1 MIARRR
7 QRPAWVLAALAL
19 CVAALILSAFD
30 SQRDSSSGAGAAR
43 TRIGASVAIERTRP
57 ATTVAYA
64 GPRRLEGI
72 PTLRAR
78 VDPAGARIVAVTFV
92 LGGEPLGTD
101 TTAPYALDVDASLL
115 PPGRHRVRVTA
126 VDRLGNRTSA
136 RPARVRTQG
145 RTAAALTA
153 SPATGLGRVLPALA
167 RGHVT
172 VRLAPGRYSVAHVE
186 LGSGSRLVGSGPRTV
201 LAADAAG
208 WSLMTVRGRGVR
220 VANLKIDG
228 ARRVERAIGVAGGS
242 HDVRLQ
248 RLWIGGVTETGVEVW
263 GAHSGVSVQ
272 DSTIVGSGARGAGV
286 FELGSDE
293 SRDMSVI
300 RTRISGFRSHGIN
313 FAQRAYDRPSAAW
326 RALALDNDIGDI
338 DDPSAADGTHEGG
351 IWSGGVAAAIIAN
364 RIRDT
369 GWDGIQTVGSSR
381 GVTVVGNDI
390 ARTPTGI
397 YLEHETTDSLFASNV
412 IADVTTGI
420 NVEWRYDG
428 AGSSGN
434 SFERN
439 TILRPADAG
448 VFVDVEGDRNRVVA
462 NLVAGGS
469 GPAVVLQGAS
479 GNLVADN
486 RACRRAGQPVVVQ
499 QSAHHDN
506 GRAANS
512 LRNRI
517 SGNESVEACPGL

>member
-1 MIARRR
+1 MIARRK
-7 QRPAWVLAALAL
+7 QRPAWVVAALAL
-19 CVAALILSAFD
+19 CVAGLILSAFAT
-30 SQRDSSSGAGAAR
+30 QRGSSPSAGAAR
-43 TRIGASVAIERTRP
+43 SRIGAAVAIEHSRP

-72 PTLRAR
+72 QTLRAR
-78 VDPAGARIVAVTFV
+78 VEPAGARIVAVTF
-92 LGGEPLGTD
+92 LLDGEPLGTD
-101 TTAPYALDVDASLL
+101 TTVPYALDVDASLL
-115 PPGRHRVRVTA
+115 PPGRHRLRVTA
-126 VDRLGNRTSA
+126 VDRLGGRTSGRA
-136 RPARVRTQG
+136 VRVRTLG
-145 RTAAALTA
+145 SAAGVLTA
-153 SPATGLGRVLPALA
+153 SPATGIGRVLPALA

-172 VRLAPGRYSVAHVE
+172 VRLAPGRYAVSHLE
-186 LGSGSRLVGSGPRTV
+186 LGSGSRLVGSGPRTTLV
-201 LAADAAG
+201 ADAAG

-220 VANLKIDG
+220 VADLTIDG
-228 ARRVERAIGVAGGS
+228 ARRVERAVGVAGGS

-248 RLWIGGVTETGVEVW
+248 RLRIDHVLETGVEVW

-272 DSTIVGSGARGAGV
+272 DSTIVGAGARGAGV

-300 RTRISGFRSHGIN
+300 RTRIRGFRSHGIN
-313 FAQRAYDRPSAAW
+313 FAQRAYDRPSAAG
-326 RALALDNDIGDI
+326 RALALDNDISDI

-381 GVTVVGNDI
+381 GVTVVDNDI
-390 ARTPTGI
+390 ARTQTGI
-397 YLEHETTDSLFASNV
+397 YLEHETSDSLFARNV
-412 IADVTTGI
+412 IADVATGI

-434 SFERN
+434 TFERN

-448 VFVDVEGDRNRVVA
+448 VFVDVEGDRNRIVA

-486 RACRRAGQPVVVQ
+486 RACMRGGEPVVVQ

-517 SGNESVEACPGL
+517 SRNESAATCPGR